1 MKLFALVLT
10 LCVASALA
18 GEQRRLGASI
28 AADPPAATATAA
40 AADPKTKA
48 STDEKSGKVAAA
60 VEKGEKALNGVADK
74 GLALLDSTP
83 GSHLSVAMR
92 AVLMLVF
99 LFFIVQVGGQQR
111 GVGRRRCHVVWEGW
125 CVCVCV
131 CLRNG
136 GVGCRVVSFLR
147 RPPPPPLHPP
157 FSILSMV

>member
-111 GVGRRRCHVVWEGW
+111 GVGRRRCVGGVMCVG
-125 CVCVCV
+125 VCVCAEWRGW
-131 CLRNG
+131 LSA
-136 GVGCRVVSFLR
+136 VVSCPSGVL
-147 RPPPPPLHPP
+147 PPLPLHLP
-157 FSILSMV
+157 FSILFMV

>member
-111 GVGRRRCHVVWEGW
+111 GVGRRRCVGGVM
-125 CVCVCV
+125 CVCVCGMAE
-131 CLRNG
+131 LA
-136 GVGCRVVSFLR
+136 VVSCVSCLSSGVL
-147 RPPPPPLHPP
+147 PPPPFSVP
-157 FSILSMV
+157 FMV